1 MPWNWSGVKSD
12 ATEVCQYSGVTYYRW
27 KKNPKWWFGK
37 DTAHHGP
44 AGDGSEYKAYED
56 RGDKIVLQY
65 SVDKEGQFMTD
76 KHESRRGY
84 AIKKKDMKVV
94 KGPSKGKK

>member
-12 ATEVCQYSGVTYYRW
+12 AIEICEHQHVTYYRW

-37 DTAHHGP
+37 DRAGHGREE
-44 AGDGSEYKAYED
+44 GSEYKAYED
-56 RGDKIVLQY
+56 RADKIVLQY
-65 SVDKEGQFMTD
+65 SVNKEGQFMTD

-84 AIKKKDMKVV
+84 TIKKKDMKVV
-94 KGPSKGKK
+94 RGSKK